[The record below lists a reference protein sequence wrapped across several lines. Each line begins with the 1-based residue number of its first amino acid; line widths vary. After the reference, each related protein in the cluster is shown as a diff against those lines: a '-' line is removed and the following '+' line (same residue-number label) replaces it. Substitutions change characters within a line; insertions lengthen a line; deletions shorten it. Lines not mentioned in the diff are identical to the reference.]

1 MKNYENMTR
10 EQIIKAMK
18 DAHNGC
24 PLFEGRE
31 KASLDELT
39 EKVVTIE
46 EVFKLSGDDGDYH
59 AITFE
64 EDKEHTYLTAGG
76 LKKLCDEF
84 GDCVIGVKVKIKPM
98 MKTKNKRDFRPIEV
112 IG

>member
-1 MKNYENMTR
+1 MRNYENMTR

-18 DAHNGC
+18 DEHNGC

-31 KASLDELT
+31 KGSLDDLT

-46 EVFKLSGDDGDYH
+46 NVFKLSGDDGDYH
-59 AITFE
+59 AITFV
-64 EDKEHTYLTAGG
+64 EDTEHTYLTSGG

-84 GDCVIGVKVKIKPM
+84 GGHVVGVKVKIKPM